1 VRLSRERC
9 GCGRTHARMWV
20 AGRRG
25 DETLVRGRPV
35 VLREIWQAVEEQP
48 ESRGGI
54 FQIVRASRE
63 VDELRVRV
71 GYDPEVT
78 ADTADLAG
86 RLNKAVLQRTGVE
99 PVLELRTEEEL
110 LRTVRS
116 VAKFPRVVKD

>member
-1 VRLSRERC
+1 
-9 GCGRTHARMWV
+9 MWV